1 MWFVSAYA
9 ITMAVP
15 APYLRIVPFFRTPRS
30 VGDACML
37 NPRQV
42 TVSKRRKKIT
52 PKLVD
57 RRRIL
62 VTVIALISIALVPL
76 VLRITLDRTLK
87 SAYVTSSP
95 AYALYR
101 NYLKVFGDDEF
112 LLVAIKNKKGAD
124 DPTLLEALKT
134 ITSKLEAF
142 PEVAQVVSLSGLKL
156 FRERK
161 GVFGNYPLVE
171 ERSGELRLLDARE
184 LDRITKALPVTRFL
198 LSPDRLTV
206 GIMIRLHDQWRF
218 HPDLGK
224 LEERIRRT
232 VGESLPSGAEFRM
245 TGAALIR
252 DQVQHITVRTAIIY
266 GVLCTLV
273 VVLATLYIFKSFSVA
288 FITLGVIGVS
298 IEWVLGLMA
307 ALGIPLNSTT
317 SLIFGL
323 VLVISVATVI
333 HIVTHYY
340 ESSQVIEDRLEAVR
354 HAMAVVGR
362 PCIMCALTTSVAFS
376 TIMVS
381 TIPMVQQLGF
391 VMAVGVLI
399 SFVLAMVLT
408 PAFLIALKPVDQRT
422 QTKISQD
429 WVSWIFLGLERF
441 VFRRY
446 RLCALGSIVFTVLMF
461 AGAPLIKIDTQ
472 ILRLFVDSSPVLAD
486 IRFVGENLAPIRSLE
501 LVTAAEDG
509 TFKQPETWSKVEQME
524 RRLAEIPEV
533 DSVDSP
539 LPLFRY
545 VHTLMSQKGADQRKL
560 FTEPGIIAQMVQV
573 IAMNAEGRQLIRH
586 YFNPTLGSLHLS
598 VRIKHSADTPM
609 GDIIDKIQSVGDE
622 AAKGWGKVSVTG
634 EQAVFA
640 AQASEVVD
648 SQVQSLILAFT
659 AVTLLMMILL
669 RSVVLGLVSLIPNI
683 PPVAVIFGMMGWLGI
698 PLDNVTVF
706 AAAIAI
712 GLAVDDTI
720 HYLTQLKR
728 EMLYGDST
736 DLSVEECIGRT
747 YQSTARAMISTSI
760 TLFAGFLM
768 LAVTPT
774 KPAIYFGFLGAG
786 AIVTAMLADLLFL
799 PSVILSCS
807 GIREVIK
814 KKMEAER
821 KETVPEEPR
830 GAGIT

>member
-1 MWFVSAYA
+1 
-9 ITMAVP
+9 
-15 APYLRIVPFFRTPRS
+15 
-30 VGDACML
+30 ML
-37 NPRQV
+37 KPRQA
-42 TVSKRRKKIT
+42 TVSRRRKKIT

-57 RRRIL
+57 HRRIL
-62 VTVIALISIALVPL
+62 VLAIVIISVALIPL

-95 AYALYR
+95 AYSLYR
-101 NYLKVFGDDEF
+101 DYLKVFGDDEF
-112 LLVAIKNKKGAD
+112 LLVAIKSPRGAD
-124 DPTLLEALKT
+124 DPVLLKALKT
-134 ITSKLEAF
+134 LTSKLGAF
-142 PEVAQVVSLSGLKL
+142 PEVAQVLSLADLKL

-161 GVFGNYPLVE
+161 GMFGNSPVVE
-171 ERSGELRLLDARE
+171 ERDGELRLLDAPE
-184 LDRITKALPVTRFL
+184 MDKITKALPVTRFL
-198 LSPDRLTV
+198 LSPDRRTI
-206 GIMIRLHDQWRF
+206 GIMIRLHDQWKF

-224 LEERIRRT
+224 LEERIRTTIR
-232 VGESLPSGAEFRM
+232 ENLPPGAEFRM
-245 TGAALIR
+245 TGAAHIR
-252 DQVQHITVRTAIIY
+252 DQVQNITVRTAVIY

-273 VVLATLYIFKSFSVA
+273 VVLVTLYIFKSLSVA
-288 FITLGVIGVS
+288 VITLGVIGVS
-298 IEWVLGLMA
+298 IEWVLALMA
-307 ALGIPLNSTT
+307 AVGIPLNSTT

-362 PCIMCALTTSVAFS
+362 PCLMCALTTSVAFS

-391 VMAVGVLI
+391 VMAMGVLI
-399 SFVLAMVLT
+399 SFVLAMILT

-422 QTKISQD
+422 QSKMSED

-446 RLCALGSIVFTVLMF
+446 RACAIGSIAFTLLMF
-461 AGAPLIKIDTQ
+461 AGAPLIQTDTQ

-486 IRFVGENLAPIRSLE
+486 IEFVGKNLAPIRSLE
-501 LVTAAEDG
+501 LVVNAKDG
-509 TFKQPETWSKVEQME
+509 TFKEPETWRKIDQLDK
-524 RRLAEIPEV
+524 RLAEIPEV

-545 VHTLMSQKGADQRKL
+545 VHTVMSQKGADPNKL
-560 FTEPGIIAQMVQV
+560 FTESGIIAQMVQV
-573 IAMNAEGRQLIRH
+573 IAMNPEGKQLIRH
-586 YFNPTLGSLHLS
+586 YFDPTLGSLHLS
-598 VRIKHSADTPM
+598 VRIKHSAETPM
-609 GDIIDKIQSVGDE
+609 GDIIDKIQAAGDE
-622 AAKGWGKVSVTG
+622 AAQGWAKASVTG

-640 AQASEVVD
+640 AQASEVVA
-648 SQVQSLILAFT
+648 SQVQSLVLAFL
-659 AVTLLMMILL
+659 AITLLLMIQL

-728 EMLYGDST
+728 EMLYADSS
-736 DLSVEECIGRT
+736 DLSVEECVART

-768 LAVTPT
+768 LALTPT

-786 AIVTAMLADLLFL
+786 AIVTAMLGDLLFM
-799 PSVILSCS
+799 PSVILSFS
-807 GIREVIK
+807 SIRNVIK
-814 KKMEAER
+814 RKMEAER
-821 KETVPEEPR
+821 NATVPEEE
-830 GAGIT
+830 AGSVDPG